1 MTSQYITSW
10 WRHCFQFSITGSLD
24 NWSTVF
30 KLVIDVWQL
39 NLCHVVWRWTTFGIC
54 HSVHDCSLHSCMV
67 IFWSTHTH
75 TFHCLPICAR
85 PVQYCQYVV
94 SGVTKLLMLSNSQK
108 KLMIQLSWI
117 CIDVQSG
124 QLIMHRVYWTTLDYY
139 IQTDHEHLLV
149 SEHQ

>member
-1 MTSQYITSW
+1 MKALFFNFPLQAASTTDRLCSNSSSTCDSW
-10 WRHCFQFSITGSLD
+10 ICVTWYDDERPLVSATL
-24 NWSTVF
+24 STTARF
-30 KLVIDVWQL
+30 IAVWL
-39 NLCHVVWRWTTFGIC
+39 YSDLCTHTR
-54 HSVHDCSLHSCMV
+54 
-67 IFWSTHTH
+67 THTH

-85 PVQYCQYVV
+85 PVQYCQYIV
-94 SGVTKLLMLSNSQK
+94 SGATKLLMLSNLQK